1 VGKTFNKYRQDRE
14 YYEDEFINEKK
25 EDKKRKKQ
33 NAELRKMRVRQ
44 FEDDSYSYDNSL
56 KSSRYR

>member
-1 VGKTFNKYRQDRE
+1 MGKTFNKYRQDRE

>member
-1 VGKTFNKYRQDRE
+1 MGKTFNKYRQDRE
-14 YYEDEFINEKK
+14 YFEDEFINEKK

-44 FEDDSYSYDNSL
+44 FDDDNYSYDSSL
-56 KSSRYR
+56 KNSRYR